1 MGSKIHKDVSS
12 QWEKTLLTGL
22 SEEIRQKLISKYP
35 TPENCILLA
44 PPKLNPEAKL
54 ASMESAIKR
63 DERLQAVQRQIGASV
78 AALGK
83 LLTALLSAEEKEEGA
98 YLEWI
103 GLTGDACRLL
113 TDLHCQQS
121 EARKSLLNLNF
132 RKELK
137 DVILEARSDEFLF
150 GKNLSDRIKEAKA
163 MERSGLDLKQ
173 KKTPTLQ
180 RKPFSQNQGNYKSPP
195 KRRPPP
201 RLGGQ
206 TSFYQQ
212 QYRKGSTQYRH
223 STTQNKGLYRS
234 TRQK

>member
-1 MGSKIHKDVSS
+1 MIFPRA
-12 QWEKTLLTGL
+12 TCLTF
-22 SEEIRQKLISKYP
+22 Q
-35 TPENCILLA
+35 
-44 PPKLNPEAKL
+44 
-54 ASMESAIKR
+54 
-63 DERLQAVQRQIGASV
+63 LQ
-78 AALGK
+78 
-83 LLTALLSAEEKEEGA
+83 
-98 YLEWI
+98 
-103 GLTGDACRLL
+103 LL

-173 KKTPTLQ
+173 KKTSTLQ

-206 TSFYQQ
+206 TSILTTVPKRINTIQAFDDSKQ
-212 QYRKGSTQYRH
+212 GSLQINTTEIKKVDKNRRGLRPTQLETKAGRNLLMRL
-223 STTQNKGLYRS
+223 QLIL
-234 TRQK
+234 